1 MPNTY
6 MFDKKNNGEYELKFL
21 TKVHCTRNIK
31 NIKTTQIPEQIY
43 DWTYMCRYSMMYWYK
58 KHDENLC
65 MIHTWLKMSVYSLWK
80 L

>member
-1 MPNTY
+1 MMPNTY

-43 DWTYMCRYSMMYWYK
+43 
-58 KHDENLC
+58 N
-65 MIHTWLKMSVYSLWK
+65 
-80 L
+80 